1 MTDTL
6 TTFDQIATPVVL
18 GAVLLLFGLE
28 TVAPLRARVEPRMQ
42 RVTRNTLFGLAGAV
56 IVRGLVITLVVA
68 VAGFAEAGRVGLLPA
83 LALPPLVSAPLAFL
97 LLDASM
103 YGWHRLNHRL
113 PLLWRFHRVHHVDLD
128 LDVTTALRFHPGELL
143 LSVPFRAAQT
153 LLIGPSPAVAL
164 GYELAMQLATAFHHS
179 SWRLPARLDRA
190 LNAVV
195 VTPRMHQIHHSIVQ
209 RETDSNWSVV
219 FSFWD
224 RLAGSR
230 RYDLTEAQLV
240 IGLPAFR
247 TPSEVGLGKILAMPF
262 VSQRPS
268 WLFVDGT
275 APERAPDNALTVMHP
290 ARQERA

>member
-1 MTDTL
+1 MHDTL
-6 TTFDQIATPVVL
+6 TTFDQIAAPVVS
-18 GAVLLLFGLE
+18 GVILLLFALE
-28 TVAPLRARVEPRMQ
+28 TVAPLRARVEARVQ
-42 RVTRNTLFGLAGAV
+42 RVKRNALFGLAGAI

-68 VAGFAEAGRVGLLPA
+68 VAGFAQASGVGLLPA
-83 LALPPLVSAPLAFL
+83 LALPPLVLAPLGFL

-103 YGWHRLNHRL
+103 YGWHRLNHRV

-143 LSVPFRAAQT
+143 LSVPFRAVQT
-153 LLIGPSPAVAL
+153 LLIAPSPALAL
-164 GYELAMQLATAFHHS
+164 GYELAMQIATAFHHS
-179 SWRLPARLDRA
+179 SWRLPARVDGA

-209 RETDSNWSVV
+209 RETDANWSVV

-224 RLAGSR
+224 RLAGSH

-247 TPSEVGLGKILAMPF
+247 TPSEVTLGKVLAMPF
-262 VSQRPS
+262 VAQRAS

-275 APERAPDNALTVMHP
+275 APERTADNALTVMHP
-290 ARQERA
+290 SGQERA